1 MDTAPRILQTE
12 HSALGVGCR
21 DWDARSERVALSAKA
36 GVAYAVTVLAIG
48 FQLGTAS
55 VLLLAACSTRRLDDS
70 RFGRVAHHCDGELV
84 RIEHLD
90 SRAPEIRSV
99 GSYATLADRSRE
111 NGTEVSAVRGMHQ
124 APPLGRTHDKARN
137 HLTQTRTDTSRT
149 AEIASSNCLL
159 VVETIRSAGDR
170 PS

>member
-55 VLLLAACSTRRLDDS
+55 VLLLAPR
-70 RFGRVAHHCDGELV
+70 
-84 RIEHLD
+84 
-90 SRAPEIRSV
+90 V
-99 GSYATLADRSRE
+99 GSTIVVSVESPIIVTASWYVSSIWIVVRRRFDLSGHTTTLADRSRK
-111 NGTEVSAVRGMHQ
+111 NGTEVTGVRGMHQ
-124 APPLGRTHDKARN
+124 ASPLGRTRASILRRLRWDPPAR
-137 HLTQTRTDTSRT
+137 
-149 AEIASSNCLL
+149 
-159 VVETIRSAGDR
+159 RSVI
-170 PS
+170 